1 MTSHSVH
8 RRRPFCGWSV
18 RWQASRPHPG
28 SAGRRAS
35 SARPSTVH
43 TLSPS
48 CAACTGTCHGQHLVP
63 LIPLVLTWPWC
74 LAPPTSAGE
83 CVCLTGQSSRTWLFR
98 RARCARPSFIR
109 RMIRQGCSTCPPARQ
124 LPLLGKCV
132 QRRALTAACRHPH
145 PLPGAHGLPLA
156 RMLVHCLTPRAAG
169 TQQQTVLSLA
179 TFAKHAVCRAQR
191 WAGASATWW
200 TRRR

>member
-83 CVCLTGQSSRTWLFR
+83 CVCLTGQSSRTWLLR
-98 RARCARPSFIR
+98 RACCAWQGLFKRVL
-109 RMIRQGCSTCPPARQ
+109 RQRCSTYAPAGQ
-124 LPLLGKCV
+124 LPVLEKCV
-132 QRRALTAACRHPH
+132 QRRAFIQHADDHTPFWVHADRRSHACSRTVS
-145 PLPGAHGLPLA
+145 LA
-156 RMLVHCLTPRAAG
+156 RSRRAA
-169 TQQQTVLSLA
+169 A
-179 TFAKHAVCRAQR
+179 AIRPAPAKHAARGAQR